1 MEPKTFESKDEFNRK
16 PIAQNMIKLLSSD
29 IDISPMV
36 IDGGWGTGKTEFCQ
50 KLIALMKQERPDYQ
64 LVYVDAFRSDHSGE
78 PLLALLAQI
87 IKDCTP
93 EDQANGEPS
102 PKRKEL
108 TKKFAKAAG
117 FVAKTVAKAAAGH
130 LLKQSVENLADEWQQ
145 DVGNETDSDQV
156 AEIISNTMVKVS
168 DKAIDS
174 TVEILLKEQI
184 EAEKNL
190 EALRKCLSE
199 FANEKPIILFV
210 DELDRCR
217 PDYAVEMLE
226 TIKHVFDV
234 PNVQVV
240 LVTNTRQLRA
250 AINHRYGL
258 AVDSQR
264 YLDKFLKYSFTLS
277 EKSLDHDYYE
287 EGQILASVKYFT
299 QLVQASSILKDMGL
313 NNPLSQ
319 QVIFF
324 ATSLIERNE
333 LSLREVET
341 FVRYL
346 EIYHWLSRGLASNI
360 ITGYQFLRIT
370 GVFLFCFKPDV
381 RKSVVKNKTDGK
393 QVAGVFGL
401 ASLPDYRNARY
412 KRSIADAIAVALAR
426 CSVFNNS
433 DFYSSDEAVNQ
444 IWDRLYANCF
454 EEPSELPENV
464 FAPVKEAIRY
474 LQLGKLGY

>member
-1 MEPKTFESKDEFNRK
+1 MEPKTFESRDEFNRK
-16 PIAQNMIKLLSSD
+16 PIAQNIIKLLSSD

-50 KLIALMKQERPDYQ
+50 KLIALMKQEHPDYQ

-234 PNVQVV
+234 ANVKVV
-240 LVTNTRQLRA
+240 LVTNTQQLRA

-258 AVDSQR
+258 AVDSQK
-264 YLDKFLKYSFTLS
+264 YLDKFLKYSFTLP
-277 EKSLDHDYYE
+277 EKSLDQHDEKY
-287 EGQILASVKYFT
+287 QVLASVKHFT
-299 QLVQASSILKDMGL
+299 QLVQASSILQDTGV
-313 NNPLSQ
+313 NNHPYQL
-319 QVIFF
+319 VMFF
-324 ATSLIERNE
+324 ATSLVARNE

-346 EIYHWLSRGLASNI
+346 EIYHRLSRGLASNI

-370 GVFLFCFKPDV
+370 GVFLFCFQQDIKE
-381 RKSVVKNKTDGK
+381 SIIKNKTDGK
-393 QVAGVFGL
+393 QIARVFGL
-401 ASLPDYRNARY
+401 EPLMNCRDLPPRRPID
-412 KRSIADAIAVALAR
+412 KVIAVALAKS
-426 CSVFNNS
+426 SVLNGQ
-433 DFYSSDEAVNQ
+433 DFISSNEEVNQ
-444 IWDRLYANCF
+444 AWEESIGLCF
-454 EEPSELPENV
+454 NRGRDAPENM

>member
-1 MEPKTFESKDEFNRK
+1 MEPKTFESRDEFNRK
-16 PIAQNMIKLLSSD
+16 PIAQNIISLLSSD

-36 IDGGWGTGKTEFCQ
+36 IDSGWGTGKTEFCQ
-50 KLIALMKQERPDYQ
+50 KLIALMKQEHPDYQ

-102 PKRKEL
+102 PKRKEW

-130 LLKQSVENLADEWQQ
+130 LLKQSVENLADGWQQ

-184 EAEKNL
+184 EAERNL
-190 EALRKCLSE
+190 ETLRQCLSE

-240 LVTNTRQLRA
+240 LVTNTHQLRA

-264 YLDKFLKYSFTLS
+264 YLDKFLKYSFTLP
-277 EKSLDHDYYE
+277 EKSLDQHDE
-287 EGQILASVKYFT
+287 KNQVLASVKHFT
-299 QLVQASSILKDMGL
+299 QLVQASSVLQDTGL
-313 NNPLSQ
+313 NNHLDEL
-319 QVIFF
+319 VMFF
-324 ATSLIERNE
+324 ATSLVARNE

-346 EIYHWLSRGLASNI
+346 EIYHRLSRGFASDA

-370 GVFLFCFKPDV
+370 GVFLFCFKPDIKESLIRDKADGRQIAEQV
-381 RKSVVKNKTDGK
+381 LGFVPSPLTDWSNTSAIDIIATGLVLNKQDPDSWREKGNHQWEAYMSHIFHGTWKIPKNM
-393 QVAGVFGL
+393 F
-401 ASLPDYRNARY
+401 SP
-412 KRSIADAIAVALAR
+412 I
-426 CSVFNNS
+426 
-433 DFYSSDEAVNQ
+433 
-444 IWDRLYANCF
+444 
-454 EEPSELPENV
+454 
-464 FAPVKEAIRY
+464 KEAIRY
-474 LQLGKLGY
+474 LQLGK

>member
-1 MEPKTFESKDEFNRK
+1 MEPKTFESRDEFNRK
-16 PIAQNMIKLLSSD
+16 PIAQNIISLLSSD

-50 KLIALMKQERPDYQ
+50 KLIALMKQEHPDYQ
-64 LVYVDAFRSDHSGE
+64 LIYVDAFRSDHSGE

-108 TKKFAKAAG
+108 TRKFAKGAG
-117 FVAKTVAKAAAGH
+117 FAFKTVAKAAAGH
-130 LLKQSVENLADEWQQ
+130 LLKQSVENLAAGWQQ
-145 DVGNETDSDQV
+145 AVGNETDSDKV
-156 AEIISNTMVKVS
+156 AETVSDTMVKLS
-168 DKAIDS
+168 DEAIDS

-190 EALRKCLSE
+190 ETLRQCLSE

-234 PNVQVV
+234 ANVQVV
-240 LVTNTRQLRA
+240 LVTNTQQLRA

-264 YLDKFLKYSFTLS
+264 YLDKFLKYSFTLP
-277 EKSLDHDYYE
+277 EKSLDQHDE
-287 EGQILASVKYFT
+287 KNQVLASVKYFT
-299 QLVQASSILKDMGL
+299 RLVQASSILNTGL
-313 NNPLSQ
+313 NHPSSGE
-319 QVIFF
+319 VISF
-324 ATSLIERNE
+324 ATSLVGRNA

-346 EIYHWLSRGLASNI
+346 EIYHRLSRGLASDA

-370 GVFLFCFKPDV
+370 GVFLFCFKPDIKESLIRDKADGRQIAEQV
-381 RKSVVKNKTDGK
+381 LGFVPGSSIDWHDISSCIDIIAHNLSYHPLINKGDKEWEMWMNHMFSGT
-393 QVAGVFGL
+393 
-401 ASLPDYRNARY
+401 
-412 KRSIADAIAVALAR
+412 
-426 CSVFNNS
+426 
-433 DFYSSDEAVNQ
+433 
-444 IWDRLYANCF
+444 ANI
-454 EEPSELPENV
+454 PENM
-464 FAPVKEAIRY
+464 FNLVKEAIRY
-474 LQLGKLGY
+474 LQLSKIES